1 MVHAYVMVVT
11 AAGSTQAVL
20 SQVLDIDG
28 VTEAHV
34 IAGAYDLVIE
44 MDSENVTNLLD
55 AVSSELGNVE
65 GVGTTRTYIALA

>member
-1 MVHAYVMVVT
+1 MVVT
-11 AAGSTQAVL
+11 AAGSTQAVH
-20 SQVLDIDG
+20 SQVQDIDG

-34 IAGAYDLVIE
+34 VAGAYDLVVE